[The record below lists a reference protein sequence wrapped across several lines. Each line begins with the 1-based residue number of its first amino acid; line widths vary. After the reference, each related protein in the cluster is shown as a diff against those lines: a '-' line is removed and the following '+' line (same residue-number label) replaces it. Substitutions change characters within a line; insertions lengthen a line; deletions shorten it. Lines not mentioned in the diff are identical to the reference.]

1 MGTNVRIW
9 SKTCLFF
16 SCNLLPVGAG
26 GSTGRTLTA
35 IESLA
40 YICGTC
46 SEICVNVIEATLAT
60 M

>member
-1 MGTNVRIW
+1 MP
-9 SKTCLFF
+9 FF

-46 SEICVNVIEATLAT
+46 SEICANVIEATLAT